1 MEGQSTLNERDNAGE
16 MRALIFCD
24 DQQFLHTASRVLTDL
39 GVTTEVNGDYA
50 SVIALLATQ
59 KIDTVIVDWAQIHN
73 LGEFFEAIRRSKR
86 SQDCIV
92 VAIVRDLLDLRQ
104 TFAAGVHF
112 MLHKPA
118 SVVQIARCCRAVH
131 SALFARRRKNYRETT
146 DIPASFSSK
155 NVGLATGTIV
165 NLSEGGAGLKING
178 KANLI
183 MARMAAGDEIELN
196 FTLPDS
202 EHSIRACGRIV
213 WRDREAD
220 FGVRFQ
226 FFPGV
231 DRTRLEQWLA
241 ERLEISLRE
250 LRERFAVVCA

>member
-1 MEGQSTLNERDNAGE
+1 
-16 MRALIFCD
+16 MRALIFCE

-39 GVTTEVNGDYA
+39 GVATEVNADYA
-50 SVIALLATQ
+50 KVVAQLGAQ

-73 LGEFFEAIRRSKR
+73 LGEFFETIRRSKR
-86 SQDCIV
+86 NQDCIV

-104 TFAAGVHF
+104 AFAAGVHF

-131 SALFARRRKNYRETT
+131 SALFARRRKNFRQATE
-146 DIPASFSSK
+146 IPASFSSK
-155 NVGLATGTIV
+155 NVGLATGTMV
-165 NLSEGGAGLKING
+165 NLSEGGAGLKIKG
-178 KANLI
+178 EARLI

-196 FTLPDS
+196 FTLPDT
-202 EHSIRACGRIV
+202 EHSIHVCGRIA
-213 WRDREAD
+213 WRNREAD
-220 FGVRFQ
+220 FGVQFQ

-231 DRTRLEQWLA
+231 DRTRLEQWLST
-241 ERLEISLRE
+241 RLETSLRE